1 VIGGPRRGHGHRV
14 QKPRSRCELAVDRW
28 GDGPPVLL
36 LHGIGGSARYWRPLA
51 EVSGGYRATAP
62 DLLGFGRSPKPDHSA
77 YDVQDHLCTLLPLV
91 EPGSVVVAHSTG
103 AVLAAALAAARP
115 DLVSALLLVGAPLY
129 ADLPSARTEVRR
141 LGFLARVTA
150 SGEVAG
156 RLAMVLMHG
165 LIQPLSP
172 WLPLGLP
179 TEVVED
185 FWRHSWTSYSRT
197 LRRVVVGHPAVPDL
211 ERLSMPCTL
220 LYGARDTTASRQ
232 PLAALVAG
240 NCALRHVEAA
250 GGHHLPV
257 QDPRSVADVLEQVLT
272 TALGRGSAAPA

>member
-1 VIGGPRRGHGHRV
+1 MQEG
-14 QKPRSRCELAVDRW
+14 RSRCELAVDRW

-36 LHGIGGSARYWRPLA
+36 LHGIGGSARYWRSLREA
-51 EVSGGYRATAP
+51 SCGYRATAP
-62 DLLGFGRSPKPDHSA
+62 DLLGFGRSPKPDDSD
-77 YDVQDHLCTLLPLV
+77 YDVQEDLATLLPLV

-129 ADLPSARTEVRR
+129 ADVPSARRQVRQ

-156 RLAMVLMHG
+156 RLTMVVMHTVV
-165 LIQPLSP
+165 QPLSR

-211 ERLSMPCTL
+211 ERVSMPCTL
-220 LYGARDTTASRQ
+220 LYGAQDTTAARD

-240 NCALRHVEAA
+240 NSAVRHVELAD
-250 GGHHLPV
+250 GHHLPA
-257 QDPRSVADVLEQVLT
+257 QDPRAVTDQLEQVL
-272 TALGRGSAAPA
+272 AAAAGREPDPAG

>member
-1 VIGGPRRGHGHRV
+1 
-14 QKPRSRCELAVDRW
+14 
-28 GDGPPVLL
+28 VLL
-36 LHGIGGSARYWRPLA
+36 LHGIGGSSRYWRPLA

-62 DLLGFGRSPKPDHSA
+62 DLLGFGRSPKPEHST
-77 YDVQDHLCTLLPLV
+77 YDVQEHLATLLPLV

-129 ADLPSARTEVRR
+129 ADVPSARREVRR
-141 LGFLARVTA
+141 LGLLAQVTA

-156 RLAMVLMHG
+156 RLAELVLHGMV
-165 LIQPLSP
+165 QPLSR
-172 WLPLGLP
+172 WLPLRLP

-185 FWRHSWTSYSRT
+185 FWRHSWASYSRT

-211 ERLSMPCTL
+211 ERLSVPCTL
-220 LYGARDTTASRQ
+220 LYGAQDTTVSRQ
-232 PLAALVAG
+232 PLTALLAS
-240 NCALRHVEAA
+240 NSALRHVEVA

-257 QDPRSVADVLEQVLT
+257 QDPRALADVLEQVL
-272 TALGRGSAAPA
+272 AKASGRGSEPAG